1 MGGNDVRSG
10 TRPAVKLV
18 DLLLGPGPASGT
30 GAGGAFRLTEPGRTY
45 TRQQLAD
52 TAGRC
57 ARQLRRHGLAR
68 GDRVLALLDHDARGI
83 AFLAAAG
90 ALGLRVLMPYNLRA
104 AALPE
109 WRTIVADARP
119 DAVVHLQRDDGGAD
133 RLAGIRALGGLGPRV
148 LVLPEETAHARPGE
162 AATPL
167 PSGPPEPVENFLT
180 LFTSGSTG
188 SPKAVSVSEALVCR
202 RVRSVTRM
210 LRFGPGSR
218 VFLSGLLNN
227 TTGVIFSF
235 GALLHD
241 AALIVPQS
249 RDPARWAAEVAA
261 HRATHIM
268 LRPLALRRFLD
279 GAEAGPADLSGLRV
293 VAYGAAAMPRTL
305 LERGRQA
312 MPCAWVQGYGLSET
326 YGPFCWLDEAAH
338 RAGRQLR
345 GAYNVGR
352 PDDTLEVR
360 LDPLPGHPPEVGEVL
375 VRGGAVMEGY
385 LDVASGAVE
394 PPGRWLRTGDVGAWS
409 PDGDLL
415 LKGRLNG
422 SVMSANG
429 HRVYPE
435 EVEAVLA
442 GLPGVREVALVALAG
457 AETLSERPVACV
469 SGPLGARPATEVR
482 AAVKAALSGVLSRE
496 KWPDLVYASDAPF
509 PKSGNDKVLR
519 AEVARRID
527 RGALIEL

>member
-1 MGGNDVRSG
+1 MRDHDVRSG
-10 TRPAVKLV
+10 VRPAVKLV
-18 DLLLGPGPASGT
+18 DMLLGPGTVSGEP
-30 GAGGAFRLTEPGRTY
+30 AGGSFRLAGPGRTY

-57 ARQLRRHGLAR
+57 AAQLLRHGLAP

-119 DAVVHLQRDDGGAD
+119 DAVVHLRPDHGDEGQ
-133 RLAGIRALGGLGPRV
+133 LAGVRALGRLGPRMI
-148 LVLPEETAHARPGE
+148 VLPEESAHPQPG
-162 AATPL
+162 APATPL
-167 PSGPPEPVENFLT
+167 PALRPEPVENFLT

-188 SPKAVSVSEALVCR
+188 SPKAVSVSEELVCR

-210 LRFGPGSR
+210 LRFGPDAR
-218 VFLSGLLNN
+218 VFMSGLLNN

-241 AALIVPQS
+241 ARLILPES
-249 RDPARWAAEVAA
+249 RDPARWAPEVAA

-305 LERGRQA
+305 LERGRRA
-312 MPCAWVQGYGLSET
+312 IPCAWVQGYGLSET

-338 RAGRQLR
+338 REGRQLR

-360 LDPLPGHPPEVGEVL
+360 LDALPGHPPEVGEVL
-375 VRGGAVMEGY
+375 VRGDAVMEGY
-385 LDVASGAVE
+385 ADVASGTVA
-394 PPGRWLRTGDVGAWS
+394 PPGEWLRTGDVGAWS

-415 LKGRLNG
+415 LKGRLHG

-435 EVEAVLA
+435 EVETVLA
-442 GLPGVREVALVALAG
+442 GLPDVREVALVALAG
-457 AETLSERPVACV
+457 PEALSERPVACV
-469 SGPLGARPATEVR
+469 SGPLGARPPAEVR
-482 AAVKAALSGVLSRE
+482 AAVRDALSGVLSRE

-519 AEVARRID
+519 GEVARRID